1 MIKKVSV
8 NHEERN
14 YFNDYTELRTDQM
27 VAITPEKVTS
37 AVNKL
42 VRRHKNG
49 HDDCLFVINDDD
61 TGWRLGYDY
70 DPELIR
76 HGVFEKCLRLTHY
89 THVSTDS
96 WDSEENVSV
105 AYALNAILGS

>member
-27 VAITPEKVTS
+27 VAITPEKITH

-49 HDDCLFVINDDD
+49 HDDCLFVINDDN

-70 DPELIR
+70 DQRLAKQ
-76 HGVFEKCLRLTHY
+76 GVFKKHLRLTHY
-89 THVSTDS
+89 AHLSTDS

-105 AYALNAILGS
+105 ACALKAILGD

>member
-1 MIKKVSV
+1 M
-8 NHEERN
+8 
-14 YFNDYTELRTDQM
+14 
-27 VAITPEKVTS
+27 TPEKITH

-49 HDDCLFVINDDD
+49 HDDCLFVIKDHD

-70 DPELIR
+70 DPSLVKQ
-76 HGVFEKCLRLTHY
+76 GVFDKCLRLTHY
-89 THVSTDS
+89 THMSTDS

-105 AYALNAILGS
+105 AYALQAILGD